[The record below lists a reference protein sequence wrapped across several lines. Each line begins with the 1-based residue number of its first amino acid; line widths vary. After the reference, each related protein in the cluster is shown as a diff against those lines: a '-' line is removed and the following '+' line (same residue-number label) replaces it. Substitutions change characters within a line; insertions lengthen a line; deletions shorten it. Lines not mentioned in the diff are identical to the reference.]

1 MRFLVTGGAGFVGSA
16 LVRLLVRETGHE
28 VLTVDK
34 LTYAGNRANLSD
46 VEFDPRHR
54 FARADIADADAVAT
68 CLRDFAPDVVLNL
81 AAESHVD
88 RSIGGP
94 AAFLGTN
101 VVGTYTLLEESR
113 RYWSSLPADQQG
125 AFRFVQ
131 VSTDEVFG
139 HLGEA
144 GRFDEASAYA
154 PRSPYAATKAAAD
167 HLATAWW
174 HTFGL
179 PTIVSRSSNNYG
191 PRQYPEKLIPVAI
204 LAALHGRPVPV
215 YGDGRNV
222 RDWIHVDD
230 HARALLLVATRGR
243 PGEGYNIGGGAER
256 RNIDLVR
263 AVCAVL
269 DELRPASPHV
279 PHASLIRLVADRP
292 GHDFRYATDA
302 AKATRELGWRPGV
315 PFDEGLRATVRWY
328 LDSPGWWE
336 PIPDLP
342 VPPE

>member
-28 VLTVDK
+28 VLVVDK
-34 LTYAGNRANLSD
+34 LTYAGNLANLAEAAAS
-46 VEFDPRHR
+46 PRYR
-54 FARADIADADAVAT
+54 FAGIDIGDAATVAA
-68 CLRDFAPDVVLNL
+68 LLADFAPDVVLNL

-94 AAFLGTN
+94 GAFVGTN
-101 VVGTYTLLEESR
+101 VVGAYVLLEEAR
-113 RYWSSLPADQQG
+113 RYWSGLPGERRA

-131 VSTDEVFG
+131 ASTDEVFG

-167 HLATAWW
+167 HLAMAWW
-174 HTFGL
+174 HTFGM
-179 PTIVSRSSNNYG
+179 PTIVSRASNTYG
-191 PRQYPEKLIPVAI
+191 PCQYPEKLIPVVI
-204 LAALHGRPVPV
+204 LSALRGEPVPV

-230 HARALLLVATRGR
+230 HARALLLAAERGR
-243 PGEGYNIGGGAER
+243 PGEGYNVGGGDER

-263 AVCAVL
+263 AVCGIL
-269 DELRPASPHV
+269 DELRPDSPHV
-279 PHASLIRLVADRP
+279 PHSSLIRFVVDRP

-302 AKATRELGWRPGV
+302 SKAAAELGWRPEV
-315 PFDEGLRATVRWY
+315 PFGEGLRATVRWY
-328 LDSPGWWE
+328 LDHQGWWGKA
-336 PIPDLP
+336 
-342 VPPE
+342 

>member
-1 MRFLVTGGAGFVGSA
+1 LV
-16 LVRLLVRETGHE
+16 L
-28 VLTVDK
+28 DK
-34 LTYAGNRANLSD
+34 LTYAGSLANLAEVASS
-46 VEFDPRHR
+46 PRYR
-54 FARADIADADAVAT
+54 LVRADVGDAPAAAA
-68 CLRDFAPDVVLNL
+68 LLADFAPDVVLNL

-94 AAFLGTN
+94 GAFVGTN
-101 VVGTYTLLEESR
+101 VVGAYVLLEEVR
-113 RYWSSLPADQQG
+113 RYWMGLTPERRA

-139 HLGEA
+139 HLGET
-144 GRFDEASAYA
+144 GRFDEASPYA

-167 HLATAWW
+167 HLAMAWW

-179 PTIVSRSSNNYG
+179 PVIVSRSSNNYG

-204 LAALHGRPVPV
+204 LNALRGEPVPV

-243 PGEGYNIGGGAER
+243 PGEGYNIGGGDER

-263 AVCAVL
+263 AICGVL
-269 DELRPASPHV
+269 DELRPGSPQV
-279 PHASLIRLVADRP
+279 PHASLIRFVADRP

-302 AKATRELGWRPGV
+302 AKAAHELGWQPRVG
-315 PFDEGLRATVRWY
+315 FGEGLRATVRWY
-328 LDSPGWWE
+328 LDNPGWWG
-336 PIPDLP
+336 PLGGGA
-342 VPPE
+342 